1 VRKIIVPTENKHQIL
16 VISGAS
22 GAGKTSTCDLL
33 ARMYP
38 DRYVH
43 IPFDRSRASRP
54 GEIGSRQMSV
64 ESMLQKY
71 YSGEYFNLAIVT
83 HNGYAATRTA
93 DVNQALYNGKVA
105 VMEFPLERVGDLEK
119 TFQNAN
125 ISIVELVAP
134 TEEERHRRLK
144 KDNKYTDQRIES
156 LEWGAGR
163 IKRYKNGKLLTL
175 YDHNLVLITET
186 GKLKDTAIKIHIF
199 MQIQSLTPMQL
210 ANIEKSGMKAVQNLL
225 KTVEMGKNEYLKSD
239 DIDPEL
245 IELFMFGWL
254 KWRK

>member
-1 VRKIIVPTENKHQIL
+1 MPTENKHQIL

-43 IPFDRSRASRP
+43 ILFDRSRASRP
-54 GEIGSRQMSV
+54 GEIGSRQVSAD
-64 ESMLQKY
+64 SMLQNY
-71 YSGEYFNLAIVT
+71 YSGKYFNLAVVT

-119 TFQNAN
+119 TFQKTN

-134 TEEERHRRLK
+134 SEEERHRRLI

-156 LEWGAGR
+156 IEWGAGR
-163 IKRYKNGKLLTL
+163 IQRYKNGELLTFF
-175 YDHNLVLITET
+175 DHDLVLITET
-186 GKLKDTAIKIHIF
+186 GKQKDTAIKIHKF

-210 ANIEKSGMKAVQNLL
+210 ANIEKSGIKTILNLL
-225 KTVEMGKNEYLKSD
+225 KTIKMGKYEYLKSD
-239 DIDPEL
+239 NIDREL
-245 IELFMFGWL
+245 IELFMFD
-254 KWRK
+254 

>member
-1 VRKIIVPTENKHQIL
+1 MKKIIVPLENTHQIL

-22 GAGKTSTCDLL
+22 GSGKTSTCDLL

-43 IPFDRSRASRP
+43 ILFDRSRASRP
-54 GEIGSRQMSV
+54 GEIGSRQVSV

-71 YSGEYFNLAIVT
+71 YSGEYFNLAVVT

-93 DVNQALYNGKVA
+93 DVNQALDNGKVA

-119 TFQNAN
+119 TFPKTHV
-125 ISIVELVAP
+125 SIVELVAP
-134 TEEERHRRLK
+134 SEEERHRRLK

-156 LEWGAGR
+156 AEWGAGR
-163 IKRYKNGKLLTL
+163 IKRYKNGELLTL
-175 YDHNLVLITET
+175 NDHDLVLITGT
-186 GKLKDTAIKIHIF
+186 GKQKAYAMKIHKF

-210 ANIEKSGMKAVQNLL
+210 AKIEKSGIKAVQSLL
-225 KTVEMGKNEYLKSD
+225 KTVEMGEYEYLKSD
-239 DIDPEL
+239 NIDREL
-245 IELFMFGWL
+245 IELFMSG
-254 KWRK
+254 